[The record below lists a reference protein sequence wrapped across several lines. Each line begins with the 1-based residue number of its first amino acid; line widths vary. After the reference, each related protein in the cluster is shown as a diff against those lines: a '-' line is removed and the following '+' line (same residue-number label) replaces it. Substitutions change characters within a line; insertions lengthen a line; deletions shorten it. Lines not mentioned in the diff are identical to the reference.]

1 MTEATVPDT
10 APVPTPA
17 TMPTPTSPPA
27 PAASPTPTSLAAPA
41 PSPTPASVPTP
52 AALRAPTAK
61 QGSDPSKFGRV
72 TEDGTVYLSA
82 PEGEIVVG
90 QWAAGPPAEG
100 LAFFG
105 RKYDDLVVEIEL
117 VSRRLADG
125 KATGEQ
131 AQGVLEKVREA
142 LAARSF
148 VGDITA
154 LESRCIALDAAIT
167 TARAAAQAQKA
178 EQRARAAVAREA
190 LTVEAESL
198 AGSTSWKATSE
209 RFTAM
214 IDEWKSLPHAD
225 RAGEQAMWKRISA
238 ARAQFDKARRAH
250 FAELDSER
258 KIAVGRK
265 RELIAQAEALST
277 STDWAGTGRK
287 LRDLMTAWK
296 DAPRS
301 SKQDEDKLWKRFKA
315 AQDLF
320 YAAKAAAEATQEDAL
335 KEHVPAKEALVAE
348 AEALLPITDVSAA
361 KRALRSISERWEK
374 IGDLPRADRDRL
386 ERRLKKVEDAIRGS
400 EAETWKRSNPE
411 TRARAEST
419 ANAFTDGIAKLEA
432 KRAKALEKGD
442 VAEVERIDASIAGTR
457 ALLGA
462 AEAAA
467 AEFRG

>member
-17 TMPTPTSPPA
+17 TMPTPGSMPT
-27 PAASPTPTSLAAPA
+27 PAAQ
-41 PSPTPASVPTP
+41 PTPASVPTP
-52 AALRAPTAK
+52 AALRPPAIK
-61 QGSDPSKFGRV
+61 QGSDPSRFGRV
-72 TEDGTVYLSA
+72 TDDGTVYLTA

-105 RKYDDLVVEIEL
+105 RKYDDLVVEIDL
-117 VSRRLADG
+117 VSRRLSDG

-148 VGDITA
+148 VGDIAAIAARCDA
-154 LESRCIALDAAIT
+154 LESAIT
-167 TARAAAQAQKA
+167 TAKAAAQAQKA

-190 LTVEAESL
+190 LTVEAEAL

-209 RFTAM
+209 RFASM
-214 IDEWKSLPHAD
+214 IEEWKSLPHTD

-258 KIAVGRK
+258 KVAVTRK
-265 RELIAQAEALST
+265 RELIAQAEALGT

-315 AQDLF
+315 AQDVF
-320 YAAKAAAEATQEDAL
+320 YAGKAAAEASEEDAL
-335 KEHVPAKEALVAE
+335 QGNVPVKEALVAE
-348 AEALLPITDVSAA
+348 AEALLPVTDTSAA
-361 KRALRSISERWEK
+361 KRALRGIADRWEK
-374 IGDLPRADRDRL
+374 AGDLPRADRDRL
-386 ERRLKKVEDAIRGS
+386 ERRLKKVEDAVRGS
-400 EAETWKRSNPE
+400 EAESWKRTNPE

-432 KRAKALEKGD
+432 KRAKAIDKGD
-442 VAEVERIDASIAGTR
+442 LAEVERIDASIASTR

-467 AEFRG
+467 AEFKG

>member
-17 TMPTPTSPPA
+17 TMPTPASLPVPS
-27 PAASPTPTSLAAPA
+27 ASPTPS
-41 PSPTPASVPTP
+41 SVPTP
-52 AALRAPTAK
+52 AALRPPTVK
-61 QGSDPSKFGRV
+61 QGSDPSQFGRV
-72 TEDGTVYLSA
+72 TEDGTVYLNA
-82 PEGEIVVG
+82 PEGEVVVG

-117 VSRRLADG
+117 VSRRLGDG

-148 VGDITA
+148 VGDVAA
-154 LESRCIALDAAIT
+154 LEARCDALDTAIA
-167 TARAAAQAQKA
+167 TAKAAAQAHKA

-209 RFTAM
+209 RFASM

-258 KIAVGRK
+258 KVAVGRK
-265 RELIAQAEALST
+265 RELIAQAEALSA

-301 SKQDEDKLWKRFKA
+301 SKQDEDKLWKRFKT
-315 AQDLF
+315 AQDVF
-320 YAAKAAAEATQEDAL
+320 YAAKAAAETSQEDAL
-335 KEHVPAKEALVAE
+335 KGNIPAKEALVAE
-348 AEALLPITDVSAA
+348 AESLLPITDASAA

-374 IGDLPRADRDRL
+374 AGDLPRADRDRL

-419 ANAFTDGIAKLEA
+419 ANAFTDGIAKLEG
-432 KRAKALEKGD
+432 KRAKAVDKGD
-442 VAEVERIDASIAGTR
+442 LAEVERIDAAIASTR

>member
-17 TMPTPTSPPA
+17 TMPTPASLPVPS
-27 PAASPTPTSLAAPA
+27 ASPTPS
-41 PSPTPASVPTP
+41 SVPTP
-52 AALRAPTAK
+52 AALRPPTVK
-61 QGSDPSKFGRV
+61 QGSDPSQFGRV
-72 TEDGTVYLSA
+72 TEDGTVYLNA
-82 PEGEIVVG
+82 PEGEGVVG

-117 VSRRLADG
+117 VSRRLGDG

-131 AQGVLEKVREA
+131 AQGVLGKVREA

-148 VGDITA
+148 VGDVAA
-154 LESRCIALDAAIT
+154 LEARCDALDTAIA
-167 TARAAAQAQKA
+167 TAKAAAQAHKA

-209 RFTAM
+209 RFASM

-258 KIAVGRK
+258 KVAVGRK
-265 RELIAQAEALST
+265 RELITQAEALSA

-315 AQDLF
+315 AQDVF
-320 YAAKAAAEATQEDAL
+320 YAAKAAAETSQEDAL
-335 KEHVPAKEALVAE
+335 KENVPAKEALVIE
-348 AEALLPITDVSAA
+348 AEALLPIIDASAA

-374 IGDLPRADRDRL
+374 AGDLPRADRDRL

-400 EAETWKRSNPE
+400 EAESWKRSNPE

-419 ANAFTDGIAKLEA
+419 ANAFTDGIAKLEG
-432 KRAKALEKGD
+432 KRAKAVDKGD
-442 VAEVERIDASIAGTR
+442 LAEVERIDASIASTR

>member
-17 TMPTPTSPPA
+17 TMPTPASLPVPS
-27 PAASPTPTSLAAPA
+27 ASPTPS
-41 PSPTPASVPTP
+41 SVPTP
-52 AALRAPTAK
+52 AALRPPTVK
-61 QGSDPSKFGRV
+61 QGSDPSQFGRV
-72 TEDGTVYLSA
+72 TEDGTVYLNA
-82 PEGEIVVG
+82 PEGEVVVG

-117 VSRRLADG
+117 VSRRLGDG

-131 AQGVLEKVREA
+131 AQGVLGKVREA

-148 VGDITA
+148 VGDVAA
-154 LESRCIALDAAIT
+154 LEARCDALDTAIA
-167 TARAAAQAQKA
+167 TAKAAAQAHKA

-209 RFTAM
+209 RFASM

-258 KIAVGRK
+258 KVAVGRK
-265 RELIAQAEALST
+265 RELITQAEALSA

-315 AQDLF
+315 AQDVF
-320 YAAKAAAEATQEDAL
+320 YAAKAAVETSQEDAL
-335 KEHVPAKEALVAE
+335 KENVPAKEALVIE
-348 AEALLPITDVSAA
+348 AEALLPIIDASAA

-374 IGDLPRADRDRL
+374 AGDLPRADRDRL

-400 EAETWKRSNPE
+400 EAESWKRSNPE

-419 ANAFTDGIAKLEA
+419 ANAFTDGIAKLEG
-432 KRAKALEKGD
+432 KRAKAVDKGD
-442 VAEVERIDASIAGTR
+442 LAEVERIDASIASTR